1 MADPVFDPNVFDPNV
16 FFAPNVFEPRIH
28 ATMLVSIAP
37 LTTSVS
43 IAVIL
48 TAGASIAII
57 SSVPVS

>member
-28 ATMLVSIAP
+28 ATM
-37 LTTSVS
+37 SVS